1 MQHRDKSRIT
11 TAKSTSAGLGSTGHK
26 RPYTPKKG
34 KTRIPAPQTARIMQR
49 YIAGEN
55 IRSIAR
61 DEGRDRGTIRR
72 IVGSQEMKAHVQ
84 SMREQ
89 YYGLAAA
96 AMESVYRAL
105 QESTD
110 GRLGHEILRNLGVI
124 PSAQEIAALQQQVQE
139 ETGPLTEEQEVKGVM
154 LQLVEEA
161 YRRAEIYGHPKPS
174 LDDLLPPKHP
184 GQENASN

>member
-1 MQHRDKSRIT
+1 MQHRNRSRT
-11 TAKSTSAGLGSTGHK
+11 RAAKSSAAGLGRAGQK
-26 RPYTPKKG
+26 RPYTAKRG

-72 IVGSQEMKAHVQ
+72 IVKSEEMQAHVHQ
-84 SMREQ
+84 MREQ

-105 QESTD
+105 QQSTD
-110 GRLGHEILRNLGVI
+110 GRLGHEILRNLGII
-124 PSAQEIAALQQQVQE
+124 PSPQEIAALQQQVPEQA
-139 ETGPLTEEQEVKGVM
+139 GPVTEEQEVKLEM
-154 LQLVEEA
+154 WKLVEAA
-161 YRRAEIYGHPKPS
+161 YQRAEMYGQPKPS
-174 LDDLLPPKHP
+174 LDNFPPSKQTD
-184 GQENASN
+184 GENVA